1 MFIIWH
7 WEAFVTPA
15 SCSRGIPQ
23 MTCSAGCF
31 LCLESFLLGRYARLK
46 NRPDKKQDQGLVE
59 YLWCLVW
66 QDLNMWLALLALSCL
81 LPGPYQDSK
90 KIDCF
95 PPIEHRCVLRQIT
108 TLCQYL
114 YLLADELAENANARN
129 HEECAQ
135 VIAGWWRYGIQDPVA
150 ILMILVILDW
160 NDFGK
165 GQKVK
170 NLWFHIKLSY
180 SWEDEP
186 IHQGEKVVTRFWSV
200 AISEGLF
207 FSPVEPRFASS
218 LVQRPWSPP
227 STSSM
232 RTTKAAGDCFVFF
245 DRNLLGRDRFISL
258 SIDMCHWAVQ
268 ACVCVCV
275 CHSSSPSLLDAM
287 RSRSLSLPQLQHVS
301 APGGW
306 SSLIGGVGSAAWL
319 DGTVSAGR
327 EWCWWY
333 PKPRRGESSW
343 IIAMAIWLDP
353 SHRPRNYES
362 NGLFAGFVSVSTR
375 VRKSL
380 PKPKGSKAFE
390 LLTTAPLGH
399 EAPCLACQPLDQIDI
414 AIFSAFPAFPAKLSC
429 ASLWTVQIVQMVQ
442 RMSDSCGIPV
452 GFPDILFGHAVA
464 WRFGALARIRDRWA
478 RQ

>member
-23 MTCSAGCF
+23 MTCSTGCL

-81 LPGPYQDSK
+81 LPGHPYQDSK

-245 DRNLLGRDRFISL
+245 DRNLLGRDRFIRL

-275 CHSSSPSLLDAM
+275 SFKQSESFGRNAITFTVFAPAAACFGSWRVELTD
-287 RSRSLSLPQLQHVS
+287 RRCRKRSLAWRHRVGWKGVMLMIPQTS
-301 APGGW
+301 PW
-306 SSLIGGVGSAAWL
+306 
-319 DGTVSAGR
+319 
-327 EWCWWY
+327 
-333 PKPRRGESSW
+333 W
-343 IIAMAIWLDP
+343 IIMN
-353 SHRPRNYES
+353 HRHGYMIR
-362 NGLFAGFVSVSTR
+362 SVT
-375 VRKSL
+375 
-380 PKPKGSKAFE
+380 
-390 LLTTAPLGH
+390 
-399 EAPCLACQPLDQIDI
+399 
-414 AIFSAFPAFPAKLSC
+414 
-429 ASLWTVQIVQMVQ
+429 
-442 RMSDSCGIPV
+442 
-452 GFPDILFGHAVA
+452 
-464 WRFGALARIRDRWA
+464 
-478 RQ
+478 